1 MRLKFP
7 LWRRGRTYQR
17 KPDMQRFIALIVSL
31 LVMPILASQALA
43 QSSYKIKSGD
53 VLRIEVLEDS
63 SLNGESIVLPDG
75 RVSVPLVG
83 TVPVSGRSVDDVR
96 ADLVAR
102 LRPNFAS
109 DPTVYVSL
117 SSVATR
123 EPAAP
128 RTFTIY
134 MLGEVATPG
143 TLEVD
148 RGTTFL
154 QALAQGGGVTRFG
167 ATKRLQLR
175 RAGSDGRM
183 QVYTFN
189 VKAIMDGKS
198 SLNTP
203 VLREGDVIIVPQRR
217 MFE

>member
-1 MRLKFP
+1 
-7 LWRRGRTYQR
+7 
-17 KPDMQRFIALIVSL
+17 MQRFIALIVSL
-31 LVMPILASQALA
+31 VVLPLFASQALA
-43 QSSYKIKSGD
+43 QSSYKIKAGD

-83 TVPVSGRSVDDVR
+83 TVPVRGRSVDEVR
-96 ADLVAR
+96 NDLVTR

-117 SSVATR
+117 ASVATD
-123 EPAAP
+123 EPDDD
-128 RTFTIY
+128 TLTIY
-134 MLGEVATPG
+134 MLGEVTTPG
-143 TLEVD
+143 TIEVE

-175 RAGSDGRM
+175 RPGANGRM

-198 SLNTP
+198 SVNTP

-217 MFE
+217 LFE

>member
-1 MRLKFP
+1 
-7 LWRRGRTYQR
+7 
-17 KPDMQRFIALIVSL
+17 MQRFIALIVSV
-31 LVMPILASQALA
+31 LVLPLLASQAVA
-43 QSSYKIKSGD
+43 QSSYKIRSGD

-63 SLNGESIVLPDG
+63 SLNGDSIVLPDG

-83 TVPVSGRSVDDVR
+83 SVRVRGRSVDEVR
-96 ADLVAR
+96 SDLVNR

-117 SSVATR
+117 SSVAEDEEDEDETL
-123 EPAAP
+123 
-128 RTFTIY
+128 TIY

-143 TLEVD
+143 TVEVE

-154 QALAQGGGVTRFG
+154 QALAQSGGVTRFG
-167 ATKRLQLR
+167 ATKRMQLR
-175 RAGSDGRM
+175 RPGADGRM

-203 VLREGDVIIVPQRR
+203 VLREGDVIIAPQRR
-217 MFE
+217 LFE

>member
-1 MRLKFP
+1 MR
-7 LWRRGRTYQR
+7 
-17 KPDMQRFIALIVSL
+17 RFIALIVS
-31 LVMPILASQALA
+31 ILFLPLATSQVLA
-43 QSSYKIKSGD
+43 QSTYKIKPGD

-63 SLNGESIVLPDG
+63 SLNGDSIVLPDG

-83 TVPVSGRSVDDVR
+83 TVRVSGRSIDDVR
-96 ADLVAR
+96 ADLVGR

-117 SSVATR
+117 SSVATDD
-123 EPAAP
+123 EEDDD
-128 RTFTIY
+128 TLTIY
-134 MLGEVATPG
+134 MLGEVTTPG
-143 TLEVD
+143 TVEVE

-154 QALAQGGGVTRFG
+154 QALAQSGGVTRFG

-175 RAGSDGRM
+175 REGAGGRV

-189 VKAIMDGKS
+189 VKAIIDGKS
-198 SLNTP
+198 SLSTP

-217 MFE
+217 LFE